1 MEPQVDPLQA
11 DAINEEA
18 EMYALWAAS
27 RRNAGAAFHRT
38 ADKPSLLLV
47 DNDIALCESLAKE
60 FAARG
65 FEVRVAHTANQ
76 ATRLVDVDPPQCAV
90 IALKLA
96 DASGLKLVSALLALD
111 PHMRI
116 VVLTA
121 YPSIRTA
128 VEAIK
133 LGATDYL
140 AKPANA
146 DEVVAA
152 LQRDH
157 GNDSVPIGKKP
168 MSVHRAEW
176 EYINQVLRENDGNI
190 SATAR
195 ALSMDRR
202 TLQRKLRKRPPR
214 D

>member
-1 MEPQVDPLQA
+1 MEPQIDTLQA

-18 EMYALWAAS
+18 GMYAMWAAS
-27 RRNAGAAFHRT
+27 GRNAEVEFHRT
-38 ADKPSLLLV
+38 GDRPSLLLV
-47 DNDIALCESLAKE
+47 DNDIALCESLSKAL
-60 FAARG
+60 AARR
-65 FEVRVAHTANQ
+65 FEVRVAHTATQ
-76 ATRLVDVDPPQCAV
+76 ASRLVDVDPPQCAV

-96 DASGLKLVSALLALD
+96 DTSGLKLVSTLLALD
-111 PHMRI
+111 SRMRI

-140 AKPANA
+140 TKPANA

-152 LQRDH
+152 LRHDC

-176 EYINQVLRENDGNI
+176 EYINQVLREKDGNI

-202 TLQRKLRKRPPR
+202 TLQRKLRKHPPR

>member
-1 MEPQVDPLQA
+1 MVTP
-11 DAINEEA
+11 
-18 EMYALWAAS
+18 S
-27 RRNAGAAFHRT
+27 RCNPDIRS
-38 ADKPSLLLV
+38 SLLLV
-47 DNDIALCESLAKE
+47 DDDIALCEVLDRTLTV
-60 FAARG
+60 RG
-65 FEVRVAHTANQ
+65 FEVRVARTAKQ
-76 ATRLVDVDPPQCAV
+76 ASRLVDDDPPQFAV
-90 IALKLA
+90 IALKLP
-96 DASGLKLVSALLALD
+96 DASGLKLLSALLALD

-116 VVLTA
+116 VVLTS

-133 LGATDYL
+133 LGASDYL
-140 AKPANA
+140 AKPANV
-146 DEVVAA
+146 DEVVSA
-152 LQRDH
+152 LQRDR

-176 EYINQVLRENDGNI
+176 EYISQVLRENNGNI
-190 SATAR
+190 SASAR